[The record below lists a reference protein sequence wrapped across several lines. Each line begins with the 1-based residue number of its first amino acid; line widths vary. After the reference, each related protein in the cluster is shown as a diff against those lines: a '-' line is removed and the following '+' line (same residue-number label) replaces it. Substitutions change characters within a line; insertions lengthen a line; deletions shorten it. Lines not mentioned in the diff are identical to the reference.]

1 MEPKKDNEIGF
12 CLGIFFFKE
21 NILEWSS
28 FSLHLKKKMPIT
40 SAPANSIFLRQ
51 RRWNSKRYRGDKK
64 KQWPPVRNREILAR
78 LTHFFCWFSVVRV
91 IRCEPSG
98 REDNE
103 CRPCFLVG
111 NEKQKTTSNEKKTGG
126 GGGGGCQEDE
136 RMSRRLMDGPAP
148 SGDVQTSI
156 GRPPEKNKKKPNG
169 FLSRPPYKNQS
180 WIIDHH
186 DWWSFRMID
195 PSIYWLIQYRGETNE
210 ERPLRIATASS
221 PQNRTKMR

>member
-40 SAPANSIFLRQ
+40 SAPANSFFLRQ

-111 NEKQKTTSNEKKTGG
+111 NEKQKRRPKKKKGG
-126 GGGGGCQEDE
+126 GGGGGVKKTSGWVGDWW
-136 RMSRRLMDGPAP
+136 MDRRHPATFKLQ
-148 SGDVQTSI
+148 SAA
-156 GRPPEKNKKKPNG
+156 PEKKNKKKPNG